1 MVIQK
6 ALCIRSMMRAQYV
19 THTCLQTKP
28 NKFLSIAAK
37 QYEAKHFAY
46 EYSLR
51 FDQSV
56 GISHNNVANKQV

>member
-1 MVIQK
+1 
-6 ALCIRSMMRAQYV
+6 MRAQYV

>member
-6 ALCIRSMMRAQYV
+6 ALCIRSMMRAQTYV
-19 THTCLQTKP
+19 THICLQTKP

-51 FDQSV
+51 FDQSLLESV
-56 GISHNNVANKQV
+56 TTT